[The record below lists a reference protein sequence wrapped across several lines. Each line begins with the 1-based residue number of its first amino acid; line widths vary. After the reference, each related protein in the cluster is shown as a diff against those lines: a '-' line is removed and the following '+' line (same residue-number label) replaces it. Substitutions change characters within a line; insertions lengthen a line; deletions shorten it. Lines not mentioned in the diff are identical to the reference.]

1 RAYLLTTCWY
11 AFARPLAPPQVAP
24 SSTPLYPPK
33 DTDTSPPLDRTVF
46 TMPRTVVS
54 PDTLWPLSPFQAG
67 VQPPES
73 STNAR
78 LNALS
83 PVASMAVPMFW
94 GLLSSGMKY
103 AGARK
108 VVIGGGFGE
117 PVGVGVGDDV
127 AVGLG
132 DGEVFGVLGGAVL
145 GLGPPPAPGM
155 EKSSA

>member
-1 RAYLLTTCWY
+1 MTCWY

-33 DTDTSPPLDRTVF
+33 DTATLPTLDRRVF
-46 TMPRTVVS
+46 TMASTVVS
-54 PDTLWPLSPFQAG
+54 PDTLWLLSPFHAG
-67 VQPPES
+67 VQPAES
-73 STNAR
+73 ITNAR

-83 PVASMAVPMFW
+83 PVASMALPMSC

-108 VVIGGGFGE
+108 DVFGGGDGE
-117 PVGVGVGDDV
+117 PVGVGE
-127 AVGLG
+127 AVG
-132 DGEVFGVLGGAVL
+132 DGEDVLVGDGDGDVFGVLGGAVL
-145 GLGPPPAPGM
+145 GLGPTAPGI